1 MKSVSSS
8 LNRLFSIPT
17 TKPNKQGWRPK
28 TINTENLTRTFG
40 NLTAVD
46 NLTLSIE
53 KGEVFGFLGPN
64 GAGKT
69 TTIRMLACL
78 IAPTK
83 GNATVAGYD
92 IRRDPLKVRQSVGIL
107 TENPSLYERL
117 TAYENMDFFAQA
129 YGVDDPSEREKRIRE
144 LLELFNLW
152 ERRNDKVAGFSK
164 GMKQKLA
171 ITRATVHRPPVLFL
185 DEPTAGLDPE
195 AAKEI
200 RDLMA
205 ELSQHEKCTILLS
218 THHLEDAE
226 KLCRRVMIMNRGKCL
241 LVGTPDEMRE
251 RISPRPTIQ
260 VGLVQVT
267 PEIVSAV
274 EANGYAEEVTVRQD
288 EATLLITAKD
298 ARLATPEIVS
308 AITAVKGQILSVNAL
323 RPSLEE
329 AYLKLIK
336 GGENS
341 EHA

>member
-1 MKSVSSS
+1 MIDT
-8 LNRLFSIPT
+8 N
-17 TKPNKQGWRPK
+17 
-28 TINTENLTRTFG
+28 NLTRKFG
-40 NLTAVD
+40 TLTAVD
-46 NLTLSIE
+46 SLTFNIE

-78 IAPTK
+78 ISPTK
-83 GNATVAGYD
+83 GSATVAGYD

-107 TENPSLYERL
+107 TENPCLYERL
-117 TAYENMDFFAQA
+117 TALENMDFFAQA
-129 YGVDDPSEREKRIRE
+129 YGLNDATERKMRIKE

-171 ITRATVHRPPVLFL
+171 IVRATVHRPPVLFL

-241 LVGTPDEMRE
+241 LIGTPDELRS
-251 RISPRPTIQ
+251 RISPTHVIQ
-260 VGLVQVT
+260 VSLVQVT
-267 PEIVSAV
+267 PKIVAAVKANNCAREI
-274 EANGYAEEVTVRQD
+274 EVKQD
-288 EATLLITAKD
+288 DGILLISVDD
-298 ARLATPEIVS
+298 ARLATPKIVG
-308 AITAVKGQILSVNAL
+308 AIYGAKGEILSVNAL

-329 AYLKLIK
+329 AYLKLVK
-336 GGENS
+336 GGETQ
-341 EHA
+341 